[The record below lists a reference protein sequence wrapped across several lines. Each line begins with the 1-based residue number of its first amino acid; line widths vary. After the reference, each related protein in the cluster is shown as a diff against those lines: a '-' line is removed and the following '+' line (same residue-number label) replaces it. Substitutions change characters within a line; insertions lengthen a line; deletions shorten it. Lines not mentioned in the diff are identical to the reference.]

1 MFTIKVQS
9 VSQNKRGMNEY
20 SNLKSMTL
28 SSFSPKVADEALAKV
43 SDNVR
48 VSFYIAHDD
57 QVPAGWASKR
67 LEFTTQIWKA
77 QILDEDQALATLSEL
92 PF

>member
-20 SNLKSMTL
+20 TNLKSMTL
-28 SSFSPKVADEALAKV
+28 SSFSPKVADAVIAKV
-43 SDNVR
+43 TPETR

-57 QVPAGWASKR
+57 AVPEGWASKK

-77 QILDEDQALATLSEL
+77 AILDEEQALATLSEL